1 MFKTNAVEKG
11 SYLLGS
17 YFSIRRGDREEFATG
32 EFLRRTTLIN
42 VYVRGL
48 STDHRVIRFCDR
60 LETQNIRSGAAKHK
74 IDSNVF
80 PKVFLEL
87 FYGSCSK
94 GIVTISNHVAGVRG
108 SDGFYHFRVNTSI
121 IVAGETSTWS
131 WEFGH
136 DKLFVELKAHFL
148 YFVLCTLCFDSL
160 FLRMN

>member
-17 YFSIRRGDREEFATG
+17 YFSIRRGHREEFATG

-42 VYVRGL
+42 VYMRGL

-60 LETQNIRSGAAKHK
+60 LETQNIRSRAAKHK

-80 PKVFLEL
+80 PKVLLEL
-87 FYGSCSK
+87 FYGSCS
-94 GIVTISNHVAGVRG
+94 VRVVAISNDMPRVCGG
-108 SDGFYHFRVNTSI
+108 NSFYHFGVNTSV
-121 IVAGETSTWS
+121 IVAGEASTWS

-136 DKLFVELKAHFL
+136 DKLFVELKAC
-148 YFVLCTLCFDSL
+148 LCTL
-160 FLRMN
+160 FLVLCALICCPSG